1 MGNTL
6 FRKDYLCTALQ
17 FTYVLPWDLKV
28 KAMKDTTIKMISV
41 YCKPDFEDYLQ
52 FSYSLL
58 NDKVGD
64 LFFDAFDDTPLPNA
78 SALKMHEVEMIV
90 RSRIAEGLCGKSELR
105 LKRSTLHAVCGYHI
119 LAKIAGA
126 ENVRLLLKCFSPRT
140 NEYRAQTDLYIKG
153 CEIGSI
159 DDRTVYGVD
168 MTFHSFCE
176 RADVIIETIL
186 QDNFSAAVE
195 QMVCTKSKAKSNVDA
210 PDSKWYC
217 DAPKSRYDIDSRF
230 N

>member
-1 MGNTL
+1 MENTL
-6 FRKDYLCTALQ
+6 FRKDYLRTALQ
-17 FTYVLPWDLKV
+17 FTYNLPWDLKV

-41 YCKPDFEDYLQ
+41 YCKPDFEDNLQ

-64 LFFDAFDDTPLPNA
+64 LFFDAFNDTPISNA
-78 SALKMHEVEMIV
+78 SALKMDEVEMIL
-90 RSRIAEGLCGKSELR
+90 RSRIAEGLCGTSALR

-119 LAKIAGA
+119 PAKIAGA

-153 CEIGSI
+153 CEIGTI

-176 RADVIIETIL
+176 RADIIAETIL
-186 QDNFSAAVE
+186 EDNFPATLE
-195 QMVCTKSKAKSNVDA
+195 QMVHAKGNAKSRADT
-210 PDSKWYC
+210 PDCK
-217 DAPKSRYDIDSRF
+217 
-230 N
+230 